1 MKTSQAFRNRCD
13 RIWAGL
19 HAHPFLG
26 ELARGTLPLD
36 RFRFSIEQDLL
47 FLRAFA
53 RCMALDAAKSA
64 NDAALEFYTRQL
76 DGFIRLEI
84 PNNRRLLDQVISLRS

>member
-1 MKTSQAFRNRCD
+1 METAFSGRLRARCD

-36 RFRFSIEQDLL
+36 RFRF
-47 FLRAFA
+47 
-53 RCMALDAAKSA
+53 
-64 NDAALEFYTRQL
+64 
-76 DGFIRLEI
+76 FI
-84 PNNRRLLDQVISLRS
+84 

>member
-1 MKTSQAFRNRCD
+1 METSQAFRNRCD

-36 RFRFSIEQDLL
+36 RFRFFIEQDLL
-47 FLRAFA
+47 FLPGMRASVLIA
-53 RCMALDAAKSA
+53 VVVLAVAA
-64 NDAALEFYTRQL
+64 AAAVTLPRGSSPAQRENELTGLGR
-76 DGFIRLEI
+76 
-84 PNNRRLLDQVISLRS
+84 